1 MPSARLSGLD
11 AAYLSAETPGNHLH
25 LMAVMIL
32 DPDTVPGG
40 YSFESLR
47 DFIGERLS
55 LVPPLRRR
63 IVEVPFG
70 IDRPRW
76 VELEDVDI
84 DYHVRRAAVPTPGS
98 EREVA
103 GLVAELND
111 LPFDPEK
118 PFWRMLVVEGLEGG
132 RIAIVAKLHHALMDG
147 VTGMK
152 HMAVLLGNGPASAL
166 PLPSRQAGDGDEIP
180 SDWQLLAE
188 ALPTVLMR
196 PLRVAQL
203 AGGLAVSMLGGLFQ
217 GSDAGDEAEPREVP
231 HTIFNRRSS
240 PDRAFAYGSLPIA
253 EIRDVASKTD
263 ATVNDVVLALTATA
277 LQRYLEARDAMPDES
292 LVAGIPISLHEEG
305 DEHANAYSVVIP
317 SLATNVDDPVERLE
331 RIRDETLALKAAQRE
346 AGGMG
351 DMLNMVEVLPPWVYN
366 VMARLYTGLHVVE
379 RMERP
384 FFNVLVSSVPGPPA
398 ALYFAGARILGLHPL
413 GPVYDGMLINIT
425 AIGREDAL
433 DVGLVACR
441 RGVPELEEIARELP
455 RALDDLRSALGFE
468 ARPADEVEPG

>member
-1 MPSARLSGLD
+1 
-11 AAYLSAETPGNHLH
+11 
-25 LMAVMIL
+25 MAVMIL
-32 DPDTVPGG
+32 DPGTVPGG
-40 YSFESLR
+40 YSFQGLR
-47 DFIGERLS
+47 EFIAERLS

-76 VELEDVDI
+76 VELDEVDI
-84 DYHVRRAAVPTPGS
+84 DYHVRRAAVPAPGG

-103 GLVAELND
+103 ELASDLND

-118 PFWRMLVVEGLEGG
+118 PFWRLLVVEGLEDG
-132 RIAIVAKLHHALMDG
+132 RIAIVAKLHHAMMDG
-147 VTGMK
+147 ITGIK
-152 HMAVLLGNGPASAL
+152 YMAVLLGDGPASAL
-166 PLPSRQAGDGDEIP
+166 PLPSAKEGDGDEIP
-180 SDWQLLAE
+180 GDWQLLAE

-196 PLRVAQL
+196 PLRIAQL
-203 AGGLAVSMLGGLFQ
+203 AGGLAVSMLGGLFR
-217 GSDAGDEAEPREVP
+217 GSGADDVEPREVP

-240 PDRAFAYGSLPIA
+240 PDRSFAYDSLPID

-263 ATVNDVVLALTATA
+263 STVNDVVLALTSTA

-292 LVAGIPISLHEEG
+292 LAAGIPISLHEEG

-317 SLATNVDDPVERLE
+317 SLATDVDDPVERLE

-346 AGGMG
+346 SGGIG
-351 DMLNMVEVLPPWVYN
+351 DMLDVVEVLPPWIYN
-366 VMARLYTGLHVVE
+366 VMARLYTGLHVIE

-425 AIGREDAL
+425 AIGREDTL

-441 RGVPELEEIARELP
+441 QGVPGLEEIARELP
-455 RALDDLRSALGFE
+455 RALEDLRSALGLE
-468 ARPADEVEPG
+468 ARRPSEIEPD